1 MKKRKVERQ
10 EESEGVYLEQ
20 KKGNLIWRY
29 QSLGNL
35 LRVIKHNDLQI
46 THEHKA
52 ARQKPMW

>member
-1 MKKRKVERQ
+1 MQTRFGKIL
-10 EESEGVYLEQ
+10 EE